1 MCKEEKKI
9 ESEIILNIRGG
20 KPVSLPFKAETII
33 PKVVVLEEEFNFGGV
48 TTLGNS
54 SNLKMTLVNNSDIAA
69 TLLLDLREKVLHINF
84 KFSKYFFFTLKR
96 RMAR

>member
-33 PKVVVLEEEFNFGGV
+33 PKVSVLEDEFDFGGV

-54 SNLKMTLVNNSDIAA
+54 SNLKMTIINNSDIPA
-69 TLLLDLREKVLHINF
+69 TLLLDLREKVERKYDNF
-84 KFSKYFFFTLKR
+84 FYLKL
-96 RMAR
+96 